1 MSVQNEELT
10 LRCLAHISFSFFTI
24 RVRARTILILEETE
38 KCTLN
43 FKSYSS
49 YKIIFL
55 STISFEIPSRA
66 DFHCLQGS
74 LLIFFSHLYICRG
87 HTGSF
92 SGTGTKADL
101 DNHSNQM
108 NPNNSNSQPKKW
120 VKPRPIRIQ
129 FVSVALPDAFVWYPP
144 LPVVREVKLMT
155 DIQPSNSNEME
166 PR

>member
-1 MSVQNEELT
+1 MAIRLNTSNQIHFEKLNIYFIKKSSFGFLINKIPSKKNKRALSVQNEELT

-108 NPNNSNSQPKKW
+108 NPNNSRFQPK
-120 VKPRPIRIQ
+120 Q
-129 FVSVALPDAFVWYPP
+129 
-144 LPVVREVKLMT
+144 
-155 DIQPSNSNEME
+155 
-166 PR
+166 